1 MVCGLVV
8 SKVLLVSVR
17 RRAQTGGQGWS
28 VIFLWQQFC
37 DTEPHYTNTRGQHT
51 IQGRSRVREMVL
63 FIVTLCS
70 DQPRSDYCESDRK
83 SRQGENM
90 CNKASYSVI
99 AGGTRLLFIRFI
111 KLRGSGLFCWVKGD
125 QRLPFAFEKASG
137 NLWSPFHVIHVC

>member
-1 MVCGLVV
+1 MSPGLVI

-17 RRAQTGGQGWS
+17 SRAQTGGQGWS

-111 KLRGSGLFCWVKGD
+111 KLKVQVGIWVIYCSKLIFLLYKTHEECLSS
-125 QRLPFAFEKASG
+125 RNFL
-137 NLWSPFHVIHVC
+137 

>member
-1 MVCGLVV
+1 
-8 SKVLLVSVR
+8 
-17 RRAQTGGQGWS
+17 
-28 VIFLWQQFC
+28 
-37 DTEPHYTNTRGQHT
+37 
-51 IQGRSRVREMVL
+51 MVL

-111 KLRGSGLFCWVKGD
+111 KLMDQVGIQVSSGSKLNFLAPQDSQVTLSFLRSLLLSRSLF
-125 QRLPFAFEKASG
+125 
-137 NLWSPFHVIHVC
+137 